1 MLTYKVQDLVI
12 HHGSFLA
19 GNIRVYCRV
28 RPFLSGQ
35 SAKQTTMQYIGENG
49 ELVVINPSKPGKSS
63 HRLFK
68 FNKVFGPASTQGSEL
83 NFNIQMSVYVLL
95 ICSTP
100 QTKTQTRMYIYI
112 AVS

>member
-1 MLTYKVQDLVI
+1 MLTYEVQDLVI
-12 HHGSFLA
+12 HLGSFLA

-35 SAKQTTMQYIGENG
+35 NAKQTTMQYIGENG

-68 FNKVFGPASTQGSEL
+68 FNKVFGPASTQGCEL
-83 NFNIQMSVYVLL
+83 NFNTNACLCLL
-95 ICSTP
+95 VNLLFLEIGF
-100 QTKTQTRMYIYI
+100 
-112 AVS
+112 